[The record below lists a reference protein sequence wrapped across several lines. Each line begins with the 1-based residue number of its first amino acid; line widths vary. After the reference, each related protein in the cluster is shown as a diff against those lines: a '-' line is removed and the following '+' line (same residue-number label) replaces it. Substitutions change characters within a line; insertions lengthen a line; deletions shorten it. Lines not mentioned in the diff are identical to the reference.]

1 MKHDT
6 TLDTHGQ
13 QNGAEY
19 DNDALHDAAEN
30 MGTNR
35 SGNTPFAEVLGDA
48 AGNRPSRRSVV
59 VGSLAAAAATG
70 FLAPEATGQSV
81 PAQDGTNEFWGRYR
95 RRPRRRGLVNFEP
108 LSLED
113 ARRDVTLPQISS
125 DYTYQ
130 VIIPWGT
137 PIEPGATAEYT
148 GDPNRR
154 PTPEESAL
162 QVGIGH
168 DGMWYFPKLPCHE
181 RGGQGYGHHRGGGRG
196 NRKGMLCVNHEFG
209 RTSHVLGKSAPES
222 LDDVRVMQHVHG
234 VSVVAIENLGRGWE
248 VVASPNARRIH
259 VNTPVRFSGPAED
272 SPLLRNPAGNVPLGT
287 VNNCGSGPTP
297 WGTYLTCEENFNGY
311 FGASDG
317 LPEPT
322 EEQQRYGFSS
332 EGFRYDW
339 YKFDKRFDLAEA
351 AFANERH
358 RFGWIVEIDPYDG
371 TQIPVKRTAMGRFKH
386 EAVAIAE
393 SRSGRVA
400 AYMGDDQRFDYCYK
414 YVSDEAWQA
423 AIAAGR
429 SPLDKGVLYVAR
441 FDSDGTGE
449 WLPLTM
455 DDPRLAARF
464 SGMDDLLI
472 HTRLAADI
480 VGATPMDRPEWT
492 TICRDGAVFWTLTNN
507 SNRQEPNAAN
517 PQAPNPDG
525 HIIRT
530 VDADDHL
537 GTRFVWEIFIL
548 ASDTRETEGVFTDPD
563 AAYADADGRL
573 FIGTDGGQPDGL
585 TNQLV
590 VFDTT
595 AREPEPQRLL
605 VGVVGDEI
613 TGWTTTPNGRW
624 GFTNSQHPGNG
635 DPSLTS
641 FPARFDGAT
650 VPRDATIVISRK
662 DFRTVGS

>member
-1 MKHDT
+1 MT
-6 TLDTHGQ
+6 RAILNNSALATHGQ
-13 QNGAEY
+13 HISY
-19 DNDALHDAAEN
+19 DNDALHDAAEDTS
-30 MGTNR
+30 TNR
-35 SGNTPFAEVLGDA
+35 SGNTPFAEVLKIATDGQ
-48 AGNRPSRRSVV
+48 PSRRGVIA
-59 VGSLAAAAATG
+59 GSLAAAATTG
-70 FLAPEATGQSV
+70 FLAPEARGQSV
-81 PAQDGTNEFWGRYR
+81 TPGGADESRGWH
-95 RRPRRRGLVNFEP
+95 RRPRRRRGLVNFEP
-108 LSLED
+108 LSLDD
-113 ARRDVTLPQISS
+113 ARRDGTLPQVSG

-137 PIEPGATAEYT
+137 PIEPGATVEYA
-148 GDPNRR
+148 GDPDCR
-154 PTPEESAL
+154 PTPEEAAL

-168 DGMWYFPKLPCHE
+168 DGMWYFPNTPARE
-181 RGGQGYGHHRGGGRG
+181 RGDHDYRRGGRD
-196 NRKGMLCVNHEFG
+196 NRSGMLCVNHEFG
-209 RTSHVLGKSAPES
+209 RTSHVLGKDAPES

-234 VSVVAIENLGRGWE
+234 VSVVAIENFGRGWE

-259 VNTPVRFSGPAED
+259 VNTPVRFSGPAE
-272 SPLLRNPAGNVPLGT
+272 SSELLRSPAGNVPLGT

-317 LPEPT
+317 LPQPT
-322 EEQQRYGFSS
+322 EEQERYGFSA

-339 YKFDKRFDLAEA
+339 FRFDKRFDLSES

-358 RFGWIVEIDPYDG
+358 RFGWIVEIDPHDG
-371 TQIPVKRTAMGRFKH
+371 TQVPVKRTAMGRFKH

-400 AYMGDDQRFDYCYK
+400 AYMGDDQRFDYCYR
-414 YVSDEAWQA
+414 YVSDEAWKTA
-423 AIAAGR
+423 VAAGR
-429 SPLDKGVLYVAR
+429 SPLDEGILYVAR
-441 FDSDGTGE
+441 FDADGTGE
-449 WLPLTM
+449 WLPLTL

-464 SGMDDLLI
+464 SGMDDLLV

-492 TICRDGAVFWTLTNN
+492 TIGKDGAVFWTLTNN
-507 SNRQEPNAAN
+507 SDREEPNAAN

-525 HIIRT
+525 HITRT
-530 VDADDHL
+530 VDADDHT
-537 GTRFVWEIFIL
+537 GTRFTWEIFIL
-548 ASDTRETEGVFTDPD
+548 ASDTRGTEGVFTDPD

-595 AREPEPQRLL
+595 APEPEPRRLL

-613 TGWTTTPNGRW
+613 TGWTTTPDGRW

-635 DPSLTS
+635 DPALTS
-641 FPARFDGAT
+641 FPAPFDGRT
-650 VPRDATIVISRK
+650 VPRDATIVISRR